1 MKLMVRVS
9 VFALVFAGAVASAFS
24 SRTSNFVPASQST
37 FQSNYVVSTSMP
49 IPDCEP
55 GTPGCLP

>member
-9 VFALVFAGAVASAFS
+9 VFGLVFAGAIASAFS
-24 SRTSNFVPASQST
+24 SKTTMPTPSTHSNM
-37 FQSNYVVSTSMP
+37 VVSNSMP

-55 GTPGCLP
+55 GESGCLP